1 MSFNYKKVLVIGAT
15 SGIGEALAAKM
26 VENGVKVIVVGRR
39 KEKLDQFVEKYGKD
53 KAEAIQFDITHL
65 HKISKFAEQVMT
77 SHPDVDSVFLNSGI
91 QRAFD
96 FSKPD
101 TVNTDTLAE
110 EITTNY
116 TSYLYL
122 TLAFLPYL
130 QKQTNETSLI
140 FTTSGLALVP
150 MVRCAN
156 YCASKAALHVSYKTK
171 RINLP
176 ILILSSPSS
185 FVCESRLRLDQAR
198 SMSLRSSHQLSRP
211 NCTMRSTSRILRM
224 VVPLV
229 CLSRTLRTRLGPDFQ
244 LAKTRFLLACP
255 MVPLMAG
262 SRSDRRCSMV

>member
-39 KEKLDQFVEKYGKD
+39 KEKLDQFVEKYGKN

-156 YCASKAALHVSYKTK
+156 YCASKAALHSFILCLREQVKTGPGK
-171 RINLP
+171 VNVIEIFPPAVQTELHDEKHQPDIKNGGAIGMPLKDFTDETWAG
-176 ILILSSPSS
+176 LSAGKDQISVGMSNGS
-185 FVCESRLRLDQAR
+185 FNGWEQERQK
-198 SMSLRSSHQLSRP
+198 MFHGMNEHLSK
-211 NCTMRSTSRILRM
+211 M
-224 VVPLV
+224 
-229 CLSRTLRTRLGPDFQ
+229 
-244 LAKTRFLLACP
+244 
-255 MVPLMAG
+255 MAEHKK
-262 SRSDRRCSMV
+262 